1 MPVGCPQRL
10 MPDTHWAASPPFR
23 STEEIRVN
31 IPLKER
37 PAGWF
42 LTREAPDHQMPE
54 DAMPPVEAMR
64 LVEQELAVEGIP
76 ERNLATFVTTFMEP
90 EARVVIDQNLHRNF
104 IDHAEYPMTAEIEQR
119 CIRMLAELFHAPGET
134 VGARTQGSSEAIMLG
149 ALSLKWKWRERR
161 EAAGKPTDKPNLV
174 FGGDVHVVWEKFCR
188 YFDVEPRI
196 VPLQPGKYTIGPE
209 DVEPHVDENT
219 IGVAAVVGTTFTG
232 HADDVVGINDL
243 LMELLDKQGLDVP
256 LHIDGA
262 SGAFVWPFLY
272 PHSEWDFRLE
282 RVRSINASGHKFGLV
297 YPGVGWLI
305 FREKS
310 DLAEDLVFYEN
321 YLGKTDATF
330 TLNFS
335 TGSAMV
341 LAQYYAFV
349 RFGKAGYRF
358 VMETMQANAE
368 SLAKD
373 IESIGKF
380 QIIGAGEETL
390 PLVAFNLAEEQAY
403 DEFDIAFQLA
413 AERGWMVPAYTM
425 PPNAQD
431 VKMMRALVKLNLS
444 RSLVDTL
451 ADDLQTAVRTLDE
464 KGPVSESERK
474 LVKTSVTH

>member
-1 MPVGCPQRL
+1 MSTTHEPV
-10 MPDTHWAASPPFR
+10 DTHGDRYGNA
-23 STEEIRVN
+23 
-31 IPLKER
+31 
-37 PAGWF
+37 F
-42 LTREAPDHQMPE
+42 LLSDAPDHQLPDVGMPAV
-54 DAMPPVEAMR
+54 DAMR
-64 LVEQELAVEGIP
+64 LLGEELVLDGIP
-76 ERNLATFVTTFMEP
+76 WRNLATFVTTWMEP
-90 EARVVIDQNLHRNF
+90 EAQRVIAENLHRNY
-104 IDHAEYPMTAEIEQR
+104 IDHAEYPQTAEIEQR
-119 CIRMLAELFHAPGET
+119 CIRMLADLYHAPGET
-134 VGARTQGSSEAIMLG
+134 TGTRTQGSSEAIMLG
-149 ALSLKWKWRERR
+149 ALSLKWKWRARR
-161 EAAGKPTDKPNLV
+161 EAAGKPTDRPNLV

-196 VPLQPGKYTIGPE
+196 IPLQPDKYTIGPE
-209 DVEPHVDENT
+209 DVEPFVDENT

-243 LMELLDKQGLDVP
+243 LVDLKDKQGLDVP

-282 RVRSINASGHKFGLV
+282 QVRSINASGHKFGLV
-297 YPGVGWLI
+297 YPGIGWLI

-341 LAQYYAFV
+341 LAQYYNFV
-349 RFGKAGYRF
+349 RFGKAGYRRI
-358 VMETMQANAE
+358 MEIMQSNAA
-368 SLAKD
+368 SLAAD
-373 IESIGKF
+373 IEDIGPF
-380 QIIGAGEETL
+380 QIIGKGEETL
-390 PLVAFNLAEEQAY
+390 PLVAFNLAEEHPY

-425 PPNAQD
+425 PPNASD

-451 ADDLQTAVRTLDE
+451 HEDIASAVKTLED
-464 KGPVSESERK
+464 KGPVSASERK